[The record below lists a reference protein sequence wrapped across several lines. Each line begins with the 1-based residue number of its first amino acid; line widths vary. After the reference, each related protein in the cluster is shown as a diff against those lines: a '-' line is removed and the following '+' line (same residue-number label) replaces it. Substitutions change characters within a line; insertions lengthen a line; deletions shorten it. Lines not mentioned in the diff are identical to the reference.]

1 MTSNDRDPK
10 LDERRWFTDRKS
22 SRDSIFL
29 IIKLLK
35 PRNKTVTVLEYNVIR
50 ASI

>member
-1 MTSNDRDPK
+1 MTEIPNYMK
-10 LDERRWFTDRKS
+10 RRWFTYRKS

-29 IIKLLK
+29 IIKLLR
-35 PRNKTVTVLEYNVIR
+35 PRNKTVTVLEYNVTR